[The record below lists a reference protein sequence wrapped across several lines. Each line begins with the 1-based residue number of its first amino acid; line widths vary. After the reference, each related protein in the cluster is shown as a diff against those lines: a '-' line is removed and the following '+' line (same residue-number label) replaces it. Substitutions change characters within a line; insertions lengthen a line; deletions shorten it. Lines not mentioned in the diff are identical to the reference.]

1 MGMNRTLKTVDYQ
14 ATLDV
19 TVRLGDV
26 LPPEHLARFVVD
38 TVVQLDQGGRLRI
51 MPSLWKMRDA
61 VVASTLQ
68 FSCIRMCLALPR
80 GGSA

>member
-1 MGMNRTLKTVDYQ
+1 MSRTFKTVDYQ

-19 TVRLGDV
+19 TVPLGDL

-38 TVVQLDQGGRLRI
+38 TVAQLNRGGRLRI

-68 FSCIRMCLALPR
+68 FSCMHTRDASPR